1 MSDNAA
7 YAEYYNEY
15 YAPPGEAPEPVPVEE
30 APAITLEQ
38 QVAMYYARRKHRFF
52 RVQEPLAI
60 ADVDTGPLAAWSAI
74 NSTSAV
80 DTTGNGY
87 TLTKNGGVTSEGDP
101 IPTALGDWT
110 VQALNAAVFDGSSGY
125 LSSAAPIPAFDFG
138 LGDFSVNTWLNP
150 VSPWGTSATCGIIG
164 QKLSDSYGGFQLYQD
179 SGHPGTPGFRFA
191 AAGGANQVT
200 CYTTGVVATGAWT
213 MLTFV
218 RESGLCSWY
227 LNGAFDSS
235 STPSPAV
242 NITNDGN
249 ANFNIGYADTWGAFY
264 PGAVWNAAIWSRA
277 LLLPDIAQLYGAPPV
292 TGDGV

>member
-1 MSDNAA
+1 MSNADYA
-7 YAEYYNEY
+7 DYYAEYF
-15 YAPPGEAPEPVPVEE
+15 APRTDEEPEEVFERDTR
-30 APAITLEQ
+30 ITQEQ
-38 QVAMYYARRKHRFF
+38 QVAMYYARRKHRAL
-52 RVQEPLAI
+52 RLGQPLVI
-60 ADVDTGPLAAWSAI
+60 ADVDTGPLGAWSAV

-87 TLTKNGGVTSEGDP
+87 TLTKNGGVTSESDP

-138 LGDFSVNTWLNP
+138 LSDFSANLWLNP
-150 VSPWGTSATCGIIG
+150 VFPWGTSATCGIIG